1 MKRLFSLLLTLAL
14 ALSLAAC
21 SRAPSS
27 PTEPANP
34 SSGPSASTGEVNTPT
49 TPMKVCLISTISS
62 GTPFCKLTW
71 RGFEKVQSELGAEIK
86 LIEALDT
93 AEYEEQ
99 VRSMAEAGY
108 SPIYTMFD
116 ALNAV
121 VVEVAP
127 DYPDTYF
134 YMIDSALE
142 YENLPNVCSLIVDP
156 TESSFISGYV
166 AAKSTTSGTIGWVGS
181 LDQANINRFRNGY
194 TAGALYAN
202 PDINILTAYT
212 GDNTDSEKGRECAV
226 AQIDG
231 GADIIFQSA
240 NLSGLGVI
248 AGCAEGGI
256 KAIGVDE
263 WQGNVDDCVFWSSL
277 KDIDSAVFETAQ
289 EIAGGKFEAG
299 PRYFVLATGARAYDE
314 RDFEKLPA
322 ELQQEVSD
330 LVEKIVSGEVNVT
343 DLIAAIAN

>member
-1 MKRLFSLLLTLAL
+1 MKRLFSLLLILAL
-14 ALSLAAC
+14 VVTFAAC
-21 SRAPSS
+21 GTKTPD
-27 PTEPANP
+27 PTEP
-34 SSGPSASTGEVNTPT
+34 NTPAT
-49 TPMKVCLISTISS
+49 DTPASSSEDAPKQEMKVCLISTISS

-71 RGFEKVQSELGAEIK
+71 RGFEKMESELGAEVK

-127 DYPDTYF
+127 DYPDTRF

-142 YENLPNVCSLIVDP
+142 YENLANVSSLIVDP
-156 TESSFISGYV
+156 TESSFISGFV
-166 AAKSTTSGTIGWVGS
+166 AAKSTATGTIGWVGS

-194 TAGALYAN
+194 TAGAKYAH
-202 PDINILTAYT
+202 PDIKILTAYT

-226 AQIDG
+226 AQIAD
-231 GADIIFQSA
+231 GADVIFQSA

-248 AGCAEGGI
+248 AGCADAGI

-277 KDIDSAVFETAQ
+277 KDIDSAVFQTAQ
-289 EIAGGKFEAG
+289 EAAQGKFEAG
-299 PRYFVLATGARAYDE
+299 PRYFVLETGARAYDD

-322 ELQQEVSD
+322 ELQKEVSE
-330 LVEKIVSGEVNVT
+330 LVSKIVSGEVNVKE
-343 DLIAAIAN
+343 LIAAVAN

>member
-1 MKRLFSLLLTLAL
+1 M
-14 ALSLAAC
+14 
-21 SRAPSS
+21 
-27 PTEPANP
+27 
-34 SSGPSASTGEVNTPT
+34 
-49 TPMKVCLISTISS
+49 
-62 GTPFCKLTW
+62 
-71 RGFEKVQSELGAEIK
+71 QSELGAEVK

-108 SPIYTMFD
+108 SPIYTIFD

-121 VVEVAP
+121 VVEVAA

-134 YMIDSALE
+134 YMIDSALV
-142 YENLPNVCSLIVDP
+142 YENLPNVSSLIVDP

-166 AAKSTTSGTIGWVGS
+166 AAKTTTTGTIGWVGS

-231 GADIIFQSA
+231 GADVIFQSA

-248 AGCAEGGI
+248 AGCSEGGI

-277 KDIDSAVFETAQ
+277 KDIDSAVFQTAK
-289 EIAGGKFEAG
+289 EVAEGKFEAG

-314 RDFEKLPA
+314 RDFEKLPPD
-322 ELQQEVSD
+322 LQKEVSD
-330 LVEKIVSGEVNVT
+330 LVEKIVSGEVNVK
-343 DLIAAIAN
+343 DLVAAVAN